1 MRVVHLATCYGLNNT
16 GGAAM
21 ASTRLHNALVAAG
34 IDSHYVCV
42 NQCEEGPN
50 VHEIPLK
57 GSFSRWF
64 YTQRVRLTR
73 GIWKFSSFRQS
84 TSFNV
89 VDLPGLER
97 TLAYLKPD
105 LVHVHWLNFD
115 AVSLEQLGR
124 LPYRTVFHL
133 HDIWMLNGFQP
144 YPGTDTRYVEGF
156 TRTNSGFLERRL
168 FSRKR
173 RVIARLR
180 PHFIGPSKWI
190 CRTCER
196 SLVAAGCPV
205 TYIPYVFDDCF
216 RFIPELRKQTEKF
229 IVLFGCY
236 RGTQNPWKGWD
247 DLMASVRL
255 LPDEVRSQM
264 EIHIFGED
272 ASSRIEEGVPVLF
285 HGNITD
291 ADSLIKLYHL
301 ATVFALPSKEDN
313 SPLTK
318 FEALFCGLPVLA
330 FNRTG
335 CAEAIESGVSGWIA
349 PDGDHA
355 SYAAGLLH
363 FFESWKGHSIDYSR
377 LSGDVCASFS
387 VSGIVER
394 MMDLYQRMT
403 KDSSSP

>member
-21 ASTRLHNALVAAG
+21 ASTRLHKALVAAG

-105 LVHVHWLNFD
+105 IVHVHWLNFD

-133 HDIWMLNGFQP
+133 HDIWMLNGLQP

-168 FSRKR
+168 FNRKWR
-173 RVIARLR
+173 TIARLK

-196 SLVAAGCPV
+196 SLIASGCPV
-205 TYIPYVFDDCF
+205 SHIPYVFDDRF

-255 LPDEVRSQM
+255 LPDAVRSKM
-264 EIHIFGED
+264 EIHVFGED
-272 ASSRIEEGVPVLF
+272 APARIEEGVPVHF

-291 ADSLIKLYHL
+291 AESLIKLYHS

-330 FNRTG
+330 FGRTG
-335 CAEAIESGVSGWIA
+335 CAEEIESGVSGWVTA
-349 PDGDHA
+349 DGDYVA
-355 SYAAGLLH
+355 YAAGVSY
-363 FFESWKGHSIDYSR
+363 FFEQWKSNSIAYADISAR
-377 LSGDVCASFS
+377 MRARFS
-387 VSGIVER
+387 TSSVVGR
-394 MMDLYQRMT
+394 MMEVYRDVVGER
-403 KDSSSP
+403 SS